1 MKSHQIMCVGPLLAP
16 SYEPLAHHWN
26 EASLSFFYSYHFGRG
41 SSELVPLPNSCI
53 RSTRYCNRLHDF
65 PVTFRTCCK
74 DVYVNSFFPH
84 TARHGNSL
92 PAEHFHFIYDLN
104 GSTCRVNEYFFL
116 GVFLYN
122 FPLRFSSFL
131 LFLLT
136 SSLVVAL
143 QPCMDWPQFKKI
155 GSSPRFIS
163 NRVVVLD

>member
-1 MKSHQIMCVGPLLAP
+1 MMKSHQIMCVGPLLAP

-74 DVYVNSFFPH
+74 DVYVNSFFPY

-104 GSTCRVNEYFFL
+104 GSTCRVNEYFFPWGFSIQL
-116 GVFLYN
+116 SSKIFI
-122 FPLRFSSFL
+122 FSSFS
-131 LFLLT
+131 FNFIPR
-136 SSLVVAL
+136 S
-143 QPCMDWPQFKKI
+143 
-155 GSSPRFIS
+155 GSSALHGLTPI
-163 NRVVVLD
+163 